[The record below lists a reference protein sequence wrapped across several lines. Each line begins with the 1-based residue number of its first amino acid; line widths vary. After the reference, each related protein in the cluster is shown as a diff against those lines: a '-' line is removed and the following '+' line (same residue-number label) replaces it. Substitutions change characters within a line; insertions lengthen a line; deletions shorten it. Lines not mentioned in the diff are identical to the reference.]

1 MKRLFFGGIHPKYNK
16 EMSTGITTFS
26 QITPSQ
32 VVIPLQQHIG
42 SPCTPLV
49 KVGDHVVIGQKIGD
63 GDGLCVPVHAS
74 VSGKVLAVEPRPHTS
89 GRDVMAIV
97 IENDFQDTE
106 IESMA
111 GNPVLQAYRASQDG
125 KGSEEGQISKM
136 LEAFPLGQMDTDE
149 ILSLIR
155 EAGIVGMGGAAF
167 PGNVKA
173 LSAMGNVDTLIAN
186 ACECE
191 PYITA
196 DDSLLRTSPEQVM
209 AGMKILCHVLQPSRL
224 VLAVEDNKKA
234 AIEKVRRLLPK
245 YEGIELAVLPTRYPQ
260 GAEKQ
265 LIQAL
270 TGREI
275 PPGQLPVSVNCA
287 VFNVSTFA
295 AIFRAVVWKM
305 PLTKRIVTISGE
317 AIAEPQNFIVR
328 IGTPFHDLIEAA
340 GGLNDKTERVISGG
354 PMMGFAQKDLAVP
367 VIKATNSILCLMK
380 DKNGAAENPVC
391 IRCGKC
397 VEACPMKLQ
406 PLYLYRFEKAQDLE
420 ALERLNLMDCIECGS
435 CAFTCPGKL
444 PLVERFR
451 RGKQSL
457 REAKTK

>member
-26 QITPSQ
+26 QITPAQ

-42 SPCTPLV
+42 KACEPLV
-49 KVGDHVVIGQKIGD
+49 KIGDQVVIGQKIGD

-74 VSGKVLAVEPRPHTS
+74 VSGRVIAIEPRPHTS

-97 IENDFQDTE
+97 IENDFKDKE
-106 IESMA
+106 IEKVISA
-111 GNPVLQAYRASQDG
+111 TPVAEMEADDILG
-125 KGSEEGQISKM
+125 K
-136 LEAFPLGQMDTDE
+136 
-149 ILSLIR
+149 IR
-155 EAGIVGMGGAAF
+155 DAGIVGMGGAAF
-167 PGNVKA
+167 PGNIKA
-173 LSAMGNVDTLIAN
+173 VSAMGKIDTLIAN

-196 DDSLLRTSPEQVM
+196 DDSLLRTTPEQVLR
-209 AGMKILCHVLQPSRL
+209 GMLILKQVLNPERV
-224 VLAVEDNKKA
+224 VLAVEDNKA
-234 AIEKVRRLLPK
+234 EAISKVRELLPQ
-245 YEGIELAVLPTRYPQ
+245 YEDIELAVLPTRYPQ

-265 LIQAL
+265 LVQAL

-287 VFNVSTFA
+287 VFNVSTYA
-295 AIFRAVVWKM
+295 AIFRAVCWGI
-305 PLTKRIVTISGE
+305 PLTQRIVTISGE
-317 AIAEPQNFIVR
+317 AIANPQNFIVR
-328 IGTPFHDLIEAA
+328 IGTPFEELVKAA

-354 PMMGFAQKDLAVP
+354 PMMGNAQKDLSVP

-397 VEACPMKLQ
+397 VEVCPMKLQ
-406 PLYLYRFEKAQDLE
+406 PLYMYRFEKVQDLD
-420 ALERLNLMDCIECGS
+420 ALERLNLLDCIECGS

-451 RGKQSL
+451 RGKQLL